1 MAKKY
6 ASRKKRKKCIGAW
19 RAANRLIASEWC
31 SRFLRRIYR
40 ITGNDVSESSND
52 FANRETKGGGNERD
66 EDETERGIKG
76 KIFSYSLSSRFER
89 LLHIFHL
96 QSVWFRLYRSLC
108 ENFINFV
115 FFRWSISSSPSFNC
129 FLSIMFPTEIR
140 KINFKVKLLS
150 HVFTERKIILQ
161 SQFNASLIENKN

>member
-6 ASRKKRKKCIGAW
+6 ASRKKRKKYIGAW

-76 KIFSYSLSSRFER
+76 KIFSYSLDSNVCYTFF
-89 LLHIFHL
+89 IYN
-96 QSVWFRLYRSLC
+96 QSDFVYIVLYVKTL
-108 ENFINFV
+108 
-115 FFRWSISSSPSFNC
+115 SILFSSSLSFNC

>member
-76 KIFSYSLSSRFER
+76 KIFSYSLDSNVCYTFF
-89 LLHIFHL
+89 IYN
-96 QSVWFRLYRSLC
+96 QSDFVYIVLYVKTL
-108 ENFINFV
+108 
-115 FFRWSISSSPSFNC
+115 SILFSSSLSFNC

-150 HVFTERKIILQ
+150 HVFTERKIILH

>member
-76 KIFSYSLSSRFER
+76 KIFSYSLDSNVCYTFF
-89 LLHIFHL
+89 IYN
-96 QSVWFRLYRSLC
+96 QSDFVYIVLYVKTL
-108 ENFINFV
+108 
-115 FFRWSISSSPSFNC
+115 SILFSSSLSFNC
-129 FLSIMFPTEIR
+129 FLSIMFPTEIK
-140 KINFKVKLLS
+140 KIKFKVKLLS

-161 SQFNASLIENKN
+161 SQFRKKQLNRK

>member
-76 KIFSYSLSSRFER
+76 KIFSYSLDSNVCYTFF
-89 LLHIFHL
+89 IYN
-96 QSVWFRLYRSLC
+96 QSDFVYIVLYVKTL
-108 ENFINFV
+108 
-115 FFRWSISSSPSFNC
+115 SILFSSSLSFNC

>member
-76 KIFSYSLSSRFER
+76 KIFSYSLDSNVCYTFF
-89 LLHIFHL
+89 IYN
-96 QSVWFRLYRSLC
+96 QSD
-108 ENFINFV
+108 FV
-115 FFRWSISSSPSFNC
+115 YIVFYVKTLSILFSSSLSFNC

-161 SQFNASLIENKN
+161 SQFNISLIENKN

>member
-52 FANRETKGGGNERD
+52 FANKETKGGGNERD

-76 KIFSYSLSSRFER
+76 KIFSYSLDSNVCYTFF
-89 LLHIFHL
+89 IYN
-96 QSVWFRLYRSLC
+96 QSDFVYIVLYVKTL
-108 ENFINFV
+108 
-115 FFRWSISSSPSFNC
+115 SILFSSSLSFNC

-161 SQFNASLIENKN
+161 SQFNISLIENKN

>member
-76 KIFSYSLSSRFER
+76 KIFSYSLDSNVCYTFF
-89 LLHIFHL
+89 IYN
-96 QSVWFRLYRSLC
+96 QSDFVYIVLYVKTL
-108 ENFINFV
+108 
-115 FFRWSISSSPSFNC
+115 SILFSSSLSFNC

-161 SQFNASLIENKN
+161 SQFNISLIENKN

>member
-40 ITGNDVSESSND
+40 ITGNDVSESSSD

-76 KIFSYSLSSRFER
+76 KIFSYSLDSNVCYTFF
-89 LLHIFHL
+89 IYN
-96 QSVWFRLYRSLC
+96 QSDFVYIVLYVKTL
-108 ENFINFV
+108 
-115 FFRWSISSSPSFNC
+115 SILFSSSLSFNC

-161 SQFNASLIENKN
+161 SQFNISLIENKN

>member
-76 KIFSYSLSSRFER
+76 KIFSYSLDSNVCYTFF
-89 LLHIFHL
+89 IYN
-96 QSVWFRLYRSLC
+96 QSD
-108 ENFINFV
+108 FV
-115 FFRWSISSSPSFNC
+115 YIVFYVKTLSILFSSSLSFNC

>member
-76 KIFSYSLSSRFER
+76 KIFSYSLDSNVCYTFF
-89 LLHIFHL
+89 IYN
-96 QSVWFRLYRSLC
+96 QS
-108 ENFINFV
+108 NFV
-115 FFRWSISSSPSFNC
+115 YIVFYVKTLSILFSSSLSFNC

-150 HVFTERKIILQ
+150 HAFTERKIILQ

>member
-66 EDETERGIKG
+66 EDETEREIKG
-76 KIFSYSLSSRFER
+76 KIFSYSLDSNVCYTFF
-89 LLHIFHL
+89 IYN
-96 QSVWFRLYRSLC
+96 QSDFVYIVLYVKTL
-108 ENFINFV
+108 
-115 FFRWSISSSPSFNC
+115 SILFSSSLSFNC